1 MAWTVQKHE
10 QYNNMSSTIA
20 GTVQW
25 HEQYNRHEQYN
36 IMNSTITW
44 TVQWHLFSVN
54 VCISSITHET
64 FIGLDYVSNTSS
76 VLTETRTVTRREY
89 LDSLLM
95 FDGSELL
102 TSLIVCVVV
111 FFCWIYSW
119 ILFPNAWINH
129 NLNSFRWVVFF
140 IPLICQLHSCKY
152 ISYYTINFEKIILKS
167 ILYPALIIKKWLNSG
182 FKCTFTT

>member
-1 MAWTVQKHE
+1 
-10 QYNNMSSTIA
+10 MSSTIA

-36 IMNSTITW
+36 DMNSTITW
-44 TVQWHLFSVN
+44 TAQWHVFSVN
-54 VCISSITHET
+54 VCISSITHGT

-76 VLTETRTVTRREY
+76 VLKETRTVTRGEH

-95 FDGSELL
+95 FDGSALL
-102 TSLIVCVVV
+102 CSLIVCVVV
-111 FFCWIYSW
+111 FFCWIYSL

-140 IPLICQLHSCKY
+140 SLICQLHSCKY

-167 ILYPALIIKKWLNSG
+167 ILYPSLIIKKKTKKRN
-182 FKCTFTT
+182 

>member
-1 MAWTVQKHE
+1 
-10 QYNNMSSTIA
+10 MSSTIA

-36 IMNSTITW
+36 NMNSTITW

-76 VLTETRTVTRREY
+76 VLKETRTVICREH
-89 LDSLLM
+89 LDSLMM
-95 FDGSELL
+95 FDGSALL

-111 FFCWIYSW
+111 
-119 ILFPNAWINH
+119 LFAEYIHGYYFQIND
-129 NLNSFRWVVFF
+129 NLNSFRWVVF
-140 IPLICQLHSCKY
+140 ISLICQLHSYKY

-167 ILYPALIIKKWLNSG
+167 ILYPSLIIKKW
-182 FKCTFTT
+182 